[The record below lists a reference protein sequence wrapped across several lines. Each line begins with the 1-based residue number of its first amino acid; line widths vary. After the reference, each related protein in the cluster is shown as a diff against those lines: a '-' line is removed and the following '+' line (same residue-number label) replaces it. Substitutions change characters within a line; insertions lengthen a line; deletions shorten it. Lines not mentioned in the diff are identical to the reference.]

1 MTSAP
6 LNSRGGRSCDDVDKS
21 CGDDDG
27 GRIGPAGRSPPEL
40 VWIPLSSIVAALAR
54 IPFIGGVIAVLEV
67 TRTSEQ
73 WTFRMVAQV
82 AGRVLRSPLIISP
95 LLGSLFST
103 AGMPLPKAASNY
115 LDLMA
120 ATVGP
125 AAPD

>member
-1 MTSAP
+1 
-6 LNSRGGRSCDDVDKS
+6 L
-21 CGDDDG
+21 
-27 GRIGPAGRSPPEL
+27 
-40 VWIPLSSIVAALAR
+40 WIPLSSIVATLAL
-54 IPFIGGVIAVLEV
+54 IPFIGGVIAVLEA

-73 WTFRMVAQV
+73 WTFRMVAQL

-103 AGMPLPKAASNY
+103 AGMPLPKAANNY